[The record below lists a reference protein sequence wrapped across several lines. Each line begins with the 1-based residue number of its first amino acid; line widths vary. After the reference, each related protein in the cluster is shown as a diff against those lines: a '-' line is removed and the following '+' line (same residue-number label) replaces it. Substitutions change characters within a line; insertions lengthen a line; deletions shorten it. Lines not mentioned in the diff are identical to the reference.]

1 MPNLAKSMCS
11 PGEIAEH
18 LSLLIANCG
27 MKAADGPRM
36 KWRILHCPISH
47 SVCCNRGRNTSAMR
61 TLLSWPDTAK
71 SQSWPLPLPAQTP
84 ELGAFKAIFGLSH
97 RPSFEWRTISYD
109 VTSKTGLSL
118 IGFEVLVLLPVRHEL
133 RGETSSNLIDFHH
146 RSMVH
151 AFLHDFPLLCRASE
165 AWFLR
170 GKPQCQGSNGF
181 LWIQET
187 ILERQFGSFC
197 VYIWIIVCVYIIYIY
212 I

>member
-1 MPNLAKSMCS
+1 MANPPLPHFSFCLLQ
-11 PGEIAEH
+11 PGAEH
-18 LSLLIANCG
+18 ICNADIAFVAWHSEES
-27 MKAADGPRM
+27 KLAFATPR
-36 KWRILHCPISH
+36 S
-47 SVCCNRGRNTSAMR
+47 N
-61 TLLSWPDTAK
+61 
-71 SQSWPLPLPAQTP
+71 P

-212 I
+212 NY